1 MSTKVIK
8 SSASKD
14 DVSVTVRP
22 FSATETEADLN
33 FGSGRYMYFTERDLS
48 RILSNLDALR
58 NSVFLSRLQMKKM
71 PTDVSNSF
79 LRSV

>member
-33 FGSGRYMYFTERDLS
+33 FGSGRYMYF
-48 RILSNLDALR
+48 
-58 NSVFLSRLQMKKM
+58 
-71 PTDVSNSF
+71 
-79 LRSV
+79 